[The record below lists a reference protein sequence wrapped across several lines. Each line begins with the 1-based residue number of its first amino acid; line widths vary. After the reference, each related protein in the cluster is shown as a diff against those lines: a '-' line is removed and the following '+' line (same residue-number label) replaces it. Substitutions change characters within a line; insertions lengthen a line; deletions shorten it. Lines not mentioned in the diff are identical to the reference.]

1 MKTYHVSNVR
11 ELATLLQRHS
21 RERAERL
28 RAAALPAAEGGAVA
42 VRRGVPAPHGELA
55 GSVKTE
61 PRPTGA
67 AIVVDAPQAAAVEV
81 GSRPPTPPRGPLVAW
96 VKLRGAQGLLS
107 PKGGPPR
114 SAHAAH
120 SAHSVAGALAAME
133 HGGAL
138 DVGAPMA
145 IARAIQRQ
153 IAAHGTRPHW
163 FVRSA
168 LPAVRA
174 AVASAIR
181 EALHQGP

>member
-1 MKTYHVSNVR
+1 MKTYHLSDVR
-11 ELATLLQRHS
+11 ELAALLQRHS

-28 RAAALPAAEGGAVA
+28 RAATLPAAEGGAVA

-81 GSRPPTPPRGPLVAW
+81 GSRPHTPPLGPLVAW

-107 PKGGPPR
+107 PHGGTLR
-114 SAHAAH
+114 GAAH
-120 SAHSVAGALAAME
+120 SARSVAGALAAME
-133 HGGAL
+133 RSGAL

-153 IAAHGTRPHW
+153 IAARGTRPHW

-174 AVASAIR
+174 AVAAAIR
-181 EALHQGP
+181 EALHRGP